1 MTGNRRAPF
10 LACLSVLA
18 WTGSAVAQMPG
29 GAPQDVS
36 DAINNPHEYAWRLF
50 LALNRQAHPTKRGE
64 VDPAKPT
71 IKDFDSD
78 KPVVWETWAKA
89 SGGRAGGFIPPD
101 AENTSEIYRPK
112 GARPKDWDQLGPAEK
127 SLELFRTKVLDA
139 VLPATSTPVASVPLS
154 RSGIEARSSLVPLID
169 VGLLS
174 GSDEGQEVRMNRAG
188 FDFVLQN
195 TLYNVEG
202 LEARLLQYRRARN
215 DQERAAAVINFP
227 LAAQEVK
234 ARWLRL
240 NPNNPQHK
248 NLDKTRYHWRT
259 VGPDTYLLTGFHVV
273 TKDLPNWFW
282 SDFEHVDGLVTV
294 NGDAAAERESVDPAR
309 AGAPHPSTTGTKWA
323 NYRLR
328 GVQVDFTDTFGRP
341 TILANTQ
348 IEKGFQQTSSCITCH
363 SRATV
368 GLRSEVAGF
377 PLERPLSLPVFEA
390 QLPILIGSTGRPQI
404 NWFFDDRLRAKFLQ
418 TDFLW
423 SIPFRALSTGQ

>member
-1 MTGNRRAPF
+1 VTKAPKAL
-10 LACLSVLA
+10 LACFSLLA
-18 WTGSAVAQMPG
+18 WTATALAQPLPG
-29 GAPQDVS
+29 GAPQDIS

-50 LALNRQAHPTKRGE
+50 LAINRQAHPARRGE

-89 SGGRAGGFIPPD
+89 SGGRAAGFIPPE

-127 SLELFRTKVLDA
+127 GLEKFRSKVLDA
-139 VLPATSTPVASVPLS
+139 LLPASSTPVASVSLS
-154 RSGIEARSSLVPLID
+154 RSGVEARTPLVPAID
-169 VGLLS
+169 VGLLT
-174 GSDEGQEVRMNRAG
+174 GTDEGQEVRMNRAG
-188 FDFVLQN
+188 FEFVVQN

-202 LEARLLQYRRARN
+202 LEARLLQYRKARN
-215 DQERAAAVINFP
+215 DKERAAAAINFP
-227 LAAQEVK
+227 LQAQEVK
-234 ARWLRL
+234 ARWVRL
-240 NPNNPQHK
+240 NPENPQHK
-248 NLDKTRYHWRT
+248 NLDKTRYHWRSI
-259 VGPDTYLLTGFHVV
+259 GQDTYLLTGFHVI

-282 SDFEHVDGLVTV
+282 CDFEHVDGLMTV
-294 NGDAAAERESVDPAR
+294 NGDQAAELDSTDLAR
-309 AGAPHPSTTGTKWA
+309 AGGPHPSTTGTKWA

-328 GVQVDFTDTFGRP
+328 GVQTDFTDTFGRP

-363 SRATV
+363 SRATI

-377 PLERPLSLPVFEA
+377 PPERPVSLPVFESTV
-390 QLPILIGSTGRPQI
+390 PIVIGSVGRPQTA
-404 NWFFDDRLRAKFLQ
+404 WFFDDRLRAKFVQ

-423 SIPFRALSTGQ
+423 SIPFRVLSTGQ